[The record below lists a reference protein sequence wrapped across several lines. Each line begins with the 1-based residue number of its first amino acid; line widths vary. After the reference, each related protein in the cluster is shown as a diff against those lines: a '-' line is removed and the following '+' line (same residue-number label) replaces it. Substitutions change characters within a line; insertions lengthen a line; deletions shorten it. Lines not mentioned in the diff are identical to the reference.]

1 MKTHQ
6 LIYQS
11 SPTVALTTV
20 QLQQLLPAW
29 RTSNHA
35 AAISGLLLYGEEGVM
50 QVLEGPAQQV
60 HQTYARIARDRRHYN
75 VCTLAD
81 GEVPFR
87 AFAQWSMG
95 FVQLAT
101 PELGRLA
108 SHAGLA
114 PPAQLLPAQPE
125 QWPELMAL
133 LHEFVARDQ
142 NPFAS

>member
-1 MKTHQ
+1 M
-6 LIYQS
+6 
-11 SPTVALTTV
+11 

-29 RTSNHA
+29 RTNNHD

-50 QVLEGPAQQV
+50 QVLEGPAEQV
-60 HQTYARIARDRRHYN
+60 HQTYARIVRDRRHYN
-75 VCTLAD
+75 ISTLAD

-95 FVQLAT
+95 FVQLAA

-108 SHAGLA
+108 SHVDMA
-114 PPAQLLPAQPE
+114 PSAQLLPARPE